1 MTTCKKDDGP
11 LCQKT
16 RFFIPSKEMG
26 LSLDI
31 WCSTKAS
38 KGLLQDIYLILELLH
53 HKRKPLIKTVVAGSF
68 F

>member
-1 MTTCKKDDGP
+1 MTYTNELSLHLLRTNTAHKKMTTCKKDDGP

-31 WCSTKAS
+31 
-38 KGLLQDIYLILELLH
+38 
-53 HKRKPLIKTVVAGSF
+53 
-68 F
+68 